1 MKISARNQVPGK
13 VAKVTVGLI
22 NAEVL
27 IHLPGGGQLVAVIT
41 KASAKTLKLKPGSS
55 VVAIIKSSDILVAV
69 PCGNPDCKCR

>member
-41 KASAKTLKLKPGSS
+41 KASAKTLKLKPG
-55 VVAIIKSSDILVAV
+55 
-69 PCGNPDCKCR
+69 